1 MPALAGQR
9 LDIPLSLMQ
18 KTLIL
23 LKPDAVE
30 KKICGKV
37 ITRFEE
43 AGLTIRGCKMIALT
57 PDILREHYAHIADKP
72 FYPEV
77 ETFMGS
83 LPVIAIALEGEECV
97 AKVRDM
103 LGVTDS
109 KKAAPGTIRN
119 EFGVDMMINVA
130 HASDS
135 PETAEVE
142 VKRFFKDSELFAY

>member
-1 MPALAGQR
+1 MQR
-9 LDIPLSLMQ
+9 
-18 KTLIL
+18 TLIL

-43 AGLTIRGCKMIALT
+43 AGLTIRGCKMVQLT
-57 PDILREHYAHIADKP
+57 PDLLREHYAHIADKP

-83 LPVIAIALEGEECV
+83 KPVIALVIEGDSVIEKIRE
-97 AKVRDM
+97 M

-109 KKAAPGTIRN
+109 TKAAPGTIRN
-119 EFGVDMMINVA
+119 EFGADMMINVA

-135 PETAEVE
+135 LESAVQEVE
-142 VKRFFKDSELFAY
+142 RFFTADELFNY